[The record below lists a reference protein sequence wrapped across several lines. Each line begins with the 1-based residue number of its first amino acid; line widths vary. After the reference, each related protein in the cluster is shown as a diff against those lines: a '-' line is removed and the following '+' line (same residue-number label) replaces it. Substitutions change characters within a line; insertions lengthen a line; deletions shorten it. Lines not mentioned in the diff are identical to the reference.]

1 MELILIIYLA
11 SLLMMLIFFATALK
25 TTDRAEKVV
34 LLTFTIVPLLNTC
47 SAVFVVI
54 YFIYEICK
62 SIIFAVK
69 ESKKTPKTWEI
80 IRACARERSK
90 TNAKQ

>member
-1 MELILIIYLA
+1 METILIIYLA

-34 LLTFTIVPLLNTC
+34 LLIFTIVPLVNTC

-54 YFIYEICK
+54 YFIYEISK
-62 SIIFAVK
+62 SILFAVK

>member
-1 MELILIIYLA
+1 MEMILIIYLA

-34 LLTFTIVPLLNTC
+34 LLTFTIAPLVNTC
-47 SAVFVVI
+47 FAVFVI
-54 YFIYEICK
+54 FYFIYEICK

-69 ESKKTPKTWEI
+69 ENRKTPKTWEI
-80 IRACARERSK
+80 IRACARERRK

>member
-1 MELILIIYLA
+1 MIIYLA
-11 SLLMMLIFFATALK
+11 SLLLMLIFFATALK

-34 LLTFTIVPLLNTC
+34 ILLFTIVPLANTC

-54 YFIYEICK
+54 YFIYELCK

-90 TNAKQ
+90 ENAKQ

>member
-1 MELILIIYLA
+1 MEMILIIYLA

-25 TTDRAEKVV
+25 TIDRAEKMV
-34 LLTFTIVPLLNTC
+34 LLLFSIVPLLNTFA
-47 SAVFVVI
+47 AVFVVI

-69 ESKKTPKTWEI
+69 ASKKTLK
-80 IRACARERSK
+80 RGR
-90 TNAKQ
+90 

>member
-1 MELILIIYLA
+1 MEMILIIYLA
-11 SLLMMLIFFATALK
+11 SLLLMLLFFATALK

-34 LLTFTIVPLLNTC
+34 LLTFTIVPLVNTC

-54 YFIYEICK
+54 YFIYEICR

-69 ESKKTPKTWEI
+69 ESKKKPKTWEI
-80 IRACARERSK
+80 IRACARERIK

>member
-1 MELILIIYLA
+1 METILIIYLA

-34 LLTFTIVPLLNTC
+34 LMLFTIVPLANTC
-47 SAVFVVI
+47 SAVFVII
-54 YFIYEICK
+54 YFIYEICR

-69 ESKKTPKTWEI
+69 ESKKSPKTWKI
-80 IRACARERSK
+80 TRARARKE
-90 TNAKQ
+90 